1 MTANEIDK
9 LTPRLREVLE
19 LMCEG
24 LPTKLIGARL
34 NLSYHTVAEYRH
46 DLLRHFGVS
55 NAVELV
61 NKINHIKSE
70 ARIAGSPDLQA
81 ALASTPELLVVEDDV
96 CYRELVVA
104 DLQRM
109 GFPCRGVGSRAGME
123 AALAEQAVGIVLLDL
138 NLGTEDGLAIA
149 RDLREQQPLLG
160 IIMMTTRGMVDQRIE
175 GLVVGADVYLVKPVD
190 MRELVEVTRNLHRRL
205 VVGRAGLPD

>member
-1 MTANEIDK
+1 MIANPIDK
-9 LTPRLREVLE
+9 LKPRLREVLD

-24 LPTKLIGARL
+24 LPTKLISARL

-46 DLLRHFGVS
+46 DLLRHFGVT

-81 ALASTPELLVVEDDV
+81 ALASQPQLLVVEDDV
-96 CYRELVVA
+96 CYRELVLA
-104 DLQRM
+104 DLTAM
-109 GFPCRGVGSRAGME
+109 GFPCRGVGSRADMD

-138 NLGTEDGLAIA
+138 NLGEEDGLAIA
-149 RDLREQQPLLG
+149 RDLRETQPLLG
-160 IIMMTTRGMVDQRIE
+160 IIMMTTRGMVEQRIE

-190 MRELVEVTRNLHRRL
+190 MRELGSVIRNLYRRV
-205 VVGRAGLPD
+205 VVGRAGFPD